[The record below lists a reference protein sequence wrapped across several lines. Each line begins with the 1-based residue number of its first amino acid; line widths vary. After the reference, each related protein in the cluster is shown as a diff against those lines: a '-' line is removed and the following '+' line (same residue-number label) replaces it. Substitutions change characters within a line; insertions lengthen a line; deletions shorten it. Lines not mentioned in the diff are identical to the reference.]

1 MENKISYLRLLLEFG
16 QEPLWWYDSD
26 SDVIDVGLIPEW
38 EEDIELN
45 DIMYQLSDA
54 YDALF
59 INTKHEFA
67 YVGFKTDEQ
76 KLSFLKLADLF
87 ATKVYEKLS
96 SFGAKIFK
104 FNLSSASFTFSYT
117 MVQGKVALNYEEL
130 EVIRHIAN
138 PARNRDHSVHQMIM
152 HSVVDLFVHPDIP

>member
-1 MENKISYLRLLLEFG
+1 MMENKISYLRLLLEFG

-87 ATKVYEKLS
+87 ATKVYEKNAGKYKIVNDLKLS
-96 SFGAKIFK
+96 DWH
-104 FNLSSASFTFSYT
+104 SSICE
-117 MVQGKVALNYEEL
+117 K
-130 EVIRHIAN
+130 R
-138 PARNRDHSVHQMIM
+138 
-152 HSVVDLFVHPDIP
+152 

>member
-1 MENKISYLRLLLEFG
+1 MTENKISCLRLLLEFG
-16 QEPLWWYDSD
+16 HEPLWWYDSD

-87 ATKVYEKLS
+87 ATKVYEKNAGKYKIVNDLKLS
-96 SFGAKIFK
+96 DWH
-104 FNLSSASFTFSYT
+104 SSICDNR
-117 MVQGKVALNYEEL
+117 Q
-130 EVIRHIAN
+130 AN
-138 PARNRDHSVHQMIM
+138 SKGSILQILLYHKTN
-152 HSVVDLFVHPDIP
+152 